1 MESNS
6 PGDLVSVAVGGA
18 VIDGIVF
25 DNPSRA
31 KVVVAVLQEGRGP
44 VFRTVHPD
52 ALSERDKDGPSDAAL
67 RLLMKRTSPPVRGV
81 DIGRGGGGARRAG
94 HARGS
99 MHRTTGK

>member
-1 MESNS
+1 MEASS
-6 PGDLVSVAVGGA
+6 PGELVSVAVGGS

-25 DNPSRA
+25 DAPSRT
-31 KVVVAVLQEGRGP
+31 KIVVAVLQEGRGP

-52 ALSERDKDGPSDAAL
+52 ALTERAQDGPSDAAL
-67 RLLMKRTSPPVRGV
+67 RLLIKRTSPPVRGV
-81 DIGRGGGGARRAG
+81 DIGRGGGGTQRAG